1 MVADRSQN
9 SFFQRVAFWQPSN
22 VKWSPFKNFWLPL
35 FSFFCFF
42 ICLSPIGDFCQH
54 SSSQILIFTCHGDQN
69 GCSFSPLAA
78 PHFLINFLRESD
90 TKSR

>member
-1 MVADRSQN
+1 MVADRAPS

-42 ICLSPIGDFCQH
+42 LSVCHQLVTFAN
-54 SSSQILIFTCHGDQN
+54 ILAAKYIFTCHGDQN

-78 PHFLINFLRESD
+78 PHFLINFF
-90 TKSR
+90 